1 MVPAATGTNDSCGYA
16 SSGFNESTTL
26 CAINASGGGSQPAV
40 IQVFYND
47 EHAIPLGCTTS
58 TFPVSP
64 LPSDPAAV
72 YYPQTGDP
80 ACVDTSG
87 RPLRPVLYITDITAD
102 PSCTAGDQ
110 QQGGQ
115 AYNPVA
121 IFGLWKDAMEN
132 GGGNVGT
139 PTMTDPAKNYWDL
152 GPSADPVTAAAMAT
166 CPCTTTS
173 CMVSTGRMG
182 RGFGAELRFEV
193 GLVSGHSYRLQ
204 VMVHDGDQTQGGDS
218 GEACAVFC
226 AGSGSSCAPGE
237 ATCLGG
243 AACPASSNCVNGCCV
258 STIPR

>member
-1 MVPAATGTNDSCGYA
+1 MVPAASGTNDSCGYA
-16 SSGFNESTTL
+16 ASGFNESTTL
-26 CAINASGGGSQPAV
+26 CAIDASGGGSQPAV
-40 IQVFYND
+40 IRVFYND

-58 TFPVSP
+58 TYPVSP
-64 LPSDPAAV
+64 LPSDPAAL

-121 IFGLWKDAMEN
+121 IFGSWKDAMES
-132 GGGNVGT
+132 GANVGT

-152 GPSADPVTAAAMAT
+152 GPSADPVSAAAMAT

-173 CMVSTGRMG
+173 CSVSTGRMG

-193 GLVSGHSYRLQ
+193 GLISGHSYRLQ

-243 AACPASSNCVNGCCV
+243 TACPASSNCVNGCCV